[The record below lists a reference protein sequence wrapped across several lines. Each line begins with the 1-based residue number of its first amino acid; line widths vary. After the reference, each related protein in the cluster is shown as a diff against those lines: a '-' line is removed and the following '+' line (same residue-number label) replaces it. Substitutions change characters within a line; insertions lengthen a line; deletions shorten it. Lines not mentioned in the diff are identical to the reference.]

1 MLATTSIIPMDL
13 PCPEWECYY
22 RKPDGNY
29 ARPGVDNPQK
39 DVRLDDDSSSPEI
52 VLAKGPMDSESS
64 PGGEGDGPIGIE
76 SSPGG
81 ERDGQIDI
89 ESSTDRD
96 EEPPTWSFDCFD
108 RKNYCWLK
116 KAL

>member
-1 MLATTSIIPMDL
+1 MLATGPSGPMEL
-13 PCPEWECYY
+13 PCPGWECYY

-29 ARPGVDNPQK
+29 TRPGVDNPQQ

-64 PGGEGDGPIGIE
+64 
-76 SSPGG
+76 
-81 ERDGQIDI
+81 
-89 ESSTDRD
+89 TDRD
-96 EEPPTWSFDCFD
+96 EEPPTWSFECFD
-108 RKNYCWLK
+108 RENYCWLK